1 MKICIIF
8 ARKLFAVHYAEDK
21 TNVYRKIIDQWT
33 DTEYLYNFLIQQNQD
48 VDPDDIPEIILE
60 IIEDVNEIDRL
71 LIQLA
76 ESKIKKIDDFFRPL
90 SPSEYKTKRLSKQ
103 KARLRRSYTRIY
115 GIRIDTNC
123 YVIVGGALKFTQTM
137 QEREHTQKEL
147 NNLNKVRDFL
157 MSENIIDKDGFYE
170 FYNEQEEYE

>member
-8 ARKLFAVHYAEDK
+8 AQKLYAVHYTGDA
-21 TNVYRKIIDQWT
+21 TNIYRKIINQWT

-48 VDPDDIPEIILE
+48 VDPDDIPEIIFK
-60 IIEDVNEIDRL
+60 IIEEVHEIDLRL
-71 LIQLA
+71 VQLA
-76 ESKIKKIDDFFRPL
+76 ESDTKKIDDFFRPL
-90 SPSEYKTKRLSKQ
+90 SPSEYKIKRLSKQ
-103 KARLRRSYTRIY
+103 KIRLRRSHTRVY
-115 GIRIDTNC
+115 GIRIDENC

-137 QEREHTQKEL
+137 QERAHTQKEL

-170 FYNEQEEYE
+170 FYNEQEYE